1 MGRTLEIGAA
11 TFAFIAAVFWFLSA
25 YGKLPPMTTNW
36 GAMPEGDPFIQAMI
50 YAARMNTL
58 AAIASGNSALL
69 VAARL
74 TLFPTR

>member
-1 MGRTLEIGAA
+1 MEIGAA

-25 YGKLPPMTTNW
+25 YGKLPLMTTNW
-36 GAMPEGDPFIQAMI
+36 GAMPESAPFFQAMF
-50 YAARMNTL
+50 YSAQMNTL

-74 TLFPTR
+74 FCLPTR